1 MDPVARPKTFKAC
14 RVEGAVTVVRT
25 VPSRAMGGTEPVRT
39 KQAGRQPA
47 DDGIPV
53 DAVQGAQPSVT
64 EPGEQLAGL
73 SGLSRPLGAATV
85 VAVALCLATSLVHV
99 FLVFLYVAPSNQLSQ
114 YYGRQLNAWIF
125 PLFEQNWR
133 LFAPDPE
140 SVTRQISVRTE
151 RTSADGNREVSYW
164 FDLTAVDD
172 SDVEHNVFPSHTTQ
186 NMLRRSW
193 IAYLEA
199 YGSDDQPHS
208 ERAVMLQRYLRNIAV
223 ERLAVHQ
230 NVTYEAVQLRVI
242 TTPIAAPT
250 TPGGPRP
257 AAPASVDT
265 RYLPWWK
272 VASNGN

>member
-1 MDPVARPKTFKAC
+1 M
-14 RVEGAVTVVRT
+14 VRT
-25 VPSRAMGGTEPVRT
+25 GPSRAMGGTESVKT
-39 KQAGRQPA
+39 KQAGRQLA
-47 DDGIPV
+47 DDGLPV
-53 DAVQGAQPSVT
+53 DVVQGAQPSVT
-64 EPGEQLAGL
+64 ELGEQLDGL
-73 SGLSRPLGAATV
+73 SGLSRPWGAAAV

-99 FLVFLYVAPSNQLSQ
+99 LLVFLYVAPPNQLSQ

-140 SVTRQISVRTE
+140 SVTWQISVRTE
-151 RTSADGNREVSYW
+151 RTSAGGDREVSDW

-172 SDVEHNVFPSHTTQ
+172 SHVEHNVFPSHTTQ
-186 NMLRRSW
+186 NMLRRAW

-208 ERAVMLQRYLRNIAV
+208 ERAVMLRTYLRNIAM

-257 AAPASVDT
+257 TAPASVDT